1 MGLRSRADPQEGNG
15 VKKPLLRLACIAPPL
30 FVVTLC
36 VYSFAGIGAQRRQS
50 EAVATQLAD
59 PIRDGGGPMGAAPV
73 ATTLARAERH
83 SITET
88 LAVTGSLAARE
99 EIVVGAEGDGRL
111 FVELLADFGDHVEQG
126 QVLARLDGAMLRT
139 QLAQNTSTIAKAEAS
154 IAQAR
159 ASIAETQGAEAAQ

>member
-1 MGLRSRADPQEGNG
+1 M
-15 VKKPLLRLACIAPPL
+15 

-36 VYSFAGIGAQRRQS
+36 VYSFAGIGAQRRQI

-59 PIRDGGGPMGAAPV
+59 PERDGGGPIRAAPV

-99 EIVVGAEGDGRL
+99 EIVVGAEVDGLRIIELRADGGDR
-111 FVELLADFGDHVEQG
+111 VEQG

-159 ASIAETQGAEAAQ
+159 ASIAAAQAAGADAGGRQQRAT